1 MATRMIIPPT
11 RATAA
16 ANELRRR
23 ILGGEY
29 PGGMP
34 LRQAAI
40 AAELGISR
48 IPFREALIQLEA
60 EGLVHMEA
68 HKGAVVASIA
78 AADVEE
84 VFELRALLEPRLL
97 LHSAP
102 HLTAADFARAHA
114 ILREYSE
121 ELRLHHVERWGELNT
136 ELHALLYHRAGRPKT
151 LAFVDQ
157 LLQASDHFTRIQL
170 ALTDGRTR
178 AEREHAAIV
187 AACESGAHAE
197 AARCLQEHIENVGQ
211 QLVAFLGTR
220 QPASNPA
227 SPRDD
232 A

>member
-1 MATRMIIPPT
+1 MTTRMIIPPT

-23 ILGGEY
+23 ILGGDY
-29 PGGMP
+29 PGGMQ

-60 EGLVHMEA
+60 EGLVHLEA
-68 HKGAVVASIA
+68 HKGAVVATIA
-78 AADVEE
+78 SDDVEE
-84 VFELRALLEPRLL
+84 VFDLRALLEPRLL
-97 LHSAP
+97 LRSAP
-102 HLTAADFARAHA
+102 HLTAADFAQAHA

-121 ELRLHHVERWGELNT
+121 ELRLHRVERWGELNT

-157 LLQASDHFTRIQL
+157 LLQASDRFTRVQL
-170 ALTDGRTR
+170 VLTDGRAR

-187 AACESGAHAE
+187 QDCEAGNFAA
-197 AARCLQEHIENVGQ
+197 AARILKKHIENVGQ
-211 QLVAFLGTR
+211 KLVAFLHAR
-220 QPASNPA
+220 QPT
-227 SPRDD
+227 SPQED